1 MSSSI
6 AAAGLQGCPDP
17 RIEKDLLQPKKK
29 QRKGRPQRGDA
40 NLPNH
45 DEENN
50 SDEQEHVERP
60 LDNQGMDAGNQ
71 NFQEFEMISDELD
84 ALNRPQPE
92 LEPEGFDAGDNGQV
106 DVANVANVAN
116 NVRNNLDEAV
126 LAERAI
132 SHLIVMA
139 VTAVHSFSD
148 GQTQLN

>member
-1 MSSSI
+1 
-6 AAAGLQGCPDP
+6 
-17 RIEKDLLQPKKK
+17 
-29 QRKGRPQRGDA
+29 
-40 NLPNH
+40 
-45 DEENN
+45 
-50 SDEQEHVERP
+50 
-60 LDNQGMDAGNQ
+60 
-71 NFQEFEMISDELD
+71 MISDELD